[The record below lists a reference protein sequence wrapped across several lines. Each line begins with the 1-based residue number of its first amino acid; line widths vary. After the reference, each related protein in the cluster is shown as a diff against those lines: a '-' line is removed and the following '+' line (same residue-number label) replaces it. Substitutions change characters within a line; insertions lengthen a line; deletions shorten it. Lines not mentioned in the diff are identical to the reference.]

1 MALTTCLKHHFLL
14 AMPGL
19 TADYFGN
26 SITYI
31 AEHNDDGALGFMVN
45 RPLTL
50 SLADLLG
57 QLGIATAPGL
67 AAPVLE
73 GGPVKTERGFILHSD
88 DKQFDTSVALGN
100 GVMLSTARQTLES
113 IGACTGPQ
121 QYLVALGYA
130 GWEAGQL
137 ERELAENA
145 WLTCPASREILFEVP
160 FSERVDRAARS
171 LGIDFRL
178 MSSQAGHA

>member
-1 MALTTCLKHHFLL
+1 MTLTTCLKHHFLL

-45 RPLTL
+45 RPLAL
-50 SLADLLG
+50 SLGDLLA
-57 QLGIATAPGL
+57 QLGIESHGDL
-67 AAPVLE
+67 VAPVLE

-88 DKQFDTSVALGN
+88 DKQYESSVALGN
-100 GVMLSTARQTLES
+100 GVMLSTARQILEA
-113 IGACTGPQ
+113 IGARTGPDRF
-121 QYLVALGYA
+121 LVALGYA

-137 ERELAENA
+137 EQELAENA
-145 WLTCPASREILFEVP
+145 WLTCPASREILFDVP
-160 FSERVDRAARS
+160 FEERIDKAARS

>member
-1 MALTTCLKHHFLL
+1 MSLTTCLKHHFLL

-26 SITYI
+26 SITYV

-45 RPLTL
+45 RPLAL
-50 SLADLLG
+50 SLADLLA
-57 QLGIATAPGL
+57 QLGIETVSGL
-67 AAPVLE
+67 DGPVLE
-73 GGPVKTERGFILHSD
+73 GGPVKTERGFILHTD
-88 DKQFDTSVALGN
+88 DKQFETSVALGN

-113 IGACTGPQ
+113 IGAQTGPA

-137 ERELAENA
+137 EREIADNA
-145 WLTCPASREILFEVP
+145 WLTCPASREVLFEVP
-160 FSERVDRAARS
+160 FEERVDRAARS